1 MTTSKPLTL
10 EILEANK
17 KRFTSKQ
24 FLALKT
30 IALWPNGYDYRKAIE
45 SKEFRIPYLPA
56 FRQSIENKLTA
67 IGLEILSIPAN
78 DGTCRKLYALRPVIK
93 GASNE

>member
-24 FLALKT
+24 FSALKT
-30 IALWPNGYDYRKAIE
+30 ISLWPNGFDYRKSIE
-45 SKEFRIPYLPA
+45 SKEFRIPYLPS
-56 FRQSIENKLTA
+56 FRQQVERKLA
-67 IGLEILSIPAN
+67 LIGLEILSIPAN
-78 DGTCRKLYALRPVIK
+78 DGTCCKLYALRPVIK
-93 GASNE
+93 GGKQ